1 MYVNLIIKRFT
12 DKLTTSQL
20 IESNM
25 RHVFLEKSCTKYCG
39 EISPRL
45 FFKRSKLNISLD
57 QQPEV
62 SYSLFLFYAQV
73 QKHQNILKLRC

>member
-1 MYVNLIIKRFT
+1 MYVNSIIKRFT

-39 EISPRL
+39 ETSTKP
-45 FFKRSKLNISLD
+45 FF
-57 QQPEV
+57 
-62 SYSLFLFYAQV
+62 
-73 QKHQNILKLRC
+73 

>member
-1 MYVNLIIKRFT
+1 MYVNSIIKRFI

-25 RHVFLEKSCTKYCG
+25 RHVFLEKSCTKYCR

-45 FFKRSKLNISLD
+45 SFKRSKLNISLD

>member
-1 MYVNLIIKRFT
+1 MYVNSIIKRFT

-25 RHVFLEKSCTKYCG
+25 RHVFLEKSWTKYCG

-45 FFKRSKLNISLD
+45 SFKRSKLNISLD